1 MGWAQIFAELASALK
16 SLIDHIG
23 DATRWKMSVNG
34 TPAGTVTS
42 VTVTAPEMVIAFND
56 GQDDHTL
63 RAMPGPNH
71 AAIDFDGAPASDA
84 RLVFRVVSEPL
95 AGKSVIGVFEFG
107 PLTVNGAVTQY
118 RFDYPK

>member
-16 SLIDHIG
+16 GLIENIG

-34 TPAGTVTS
+34 TPTGAVNS
-42 VTVTAPEMVIAFND
+42 VTVTAAEMVVAFND

-63 RAMPGPNH
+63 RSTPGGDH
-71 AAIDFDGAPASDA
+71 AARDFDGTPAPDA
-84 RLVFRVVSEPL
+84 RLVFRIVSEPL

-107 PLTVNGAVTQY
+107 PLTVNGDATQI
-118 RFDYPK
+118 RFDYPN